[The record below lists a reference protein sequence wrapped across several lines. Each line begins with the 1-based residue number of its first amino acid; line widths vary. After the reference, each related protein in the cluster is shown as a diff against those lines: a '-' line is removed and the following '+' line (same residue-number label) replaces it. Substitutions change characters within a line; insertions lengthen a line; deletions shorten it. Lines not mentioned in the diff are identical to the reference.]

1 MAATEKRYPDWVL
14 ERGVII
20 KKFQALRE
28 TTLGQQN
35 FVVDI

>member
-14 ERGVII
+14 EQRGYY
-20 KKFQALRE
+20 KKFQVLRE